1 MKENFHFSQGGKE
14 KRLLFSL
21 GFAGKKK
28 GENALSSLT
37 VTGER
42 KAAESRPPSFL
53 PLSVTKEKFPE
64 NKTL

>member
-28 GENALSSLT
+28 GENALFSE
-37 VTGER
+37 GR
-42 KAAESRPPSFL
+42 KKYPP
-53 PLSVTKEKFPE
+53 KGG
-64 NKTL
+64 